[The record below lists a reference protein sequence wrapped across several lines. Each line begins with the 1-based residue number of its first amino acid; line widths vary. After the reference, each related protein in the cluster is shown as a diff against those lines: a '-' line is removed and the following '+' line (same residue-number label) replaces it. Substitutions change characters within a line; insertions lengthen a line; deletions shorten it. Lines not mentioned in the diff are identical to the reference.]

1 MNGSD
6 LPSEVINLSEPL
18 DLDRRLG
25 SSTLALVFAIILFLC
40 SKAFDP
46 SDPQQNEHRI
56 AFWILA
62 GVLLVAAPFSPLH
75 SAKQVDVGRR
85 EVTETLFYGR
95 LPLRRRRWPL
105 MSFAYV
111 VLRHTAHEGEGS
123 TVYTADIGLK
133 PADGSRVL
141 WVRSF
146 PATEAGIP
154 AKAHALAGRLRD
166 WTGLPEGPGT
176 TPGGCRGRQRERSGE
191 PPHGRLPG
199 EHV

>member
-6 LPSEVINLSEPL
+6 LPSEVIHLSEPL

-75 SAKQVDVGRR
+75 SAIQLDLGRR

-105 MSFAYV
+105 SYFVRV
-111 VLRHTAHEGEGS
+111 VLRHTTHDGEGDIA
-123 TVYTADIGLK
+123 YTADVGLK
-133 PADGSRVL
+133 RSDDNQIL

-154 AKAHALAGRLRD
+154 VEAHAWAGQLRD
-166 WTGLPEGPGT
+166 WTGLPEGSGA
-176 TPGGCRGRQRERSGE
+176 TPGECRGRHLKRSGE
-191 PPHGRLPG
+191 LAHGRLPG
-199 EHV
+199 QHV